1 MNVLITGG
9 AGYIGSEL
17 VQFMLDEGH
26 KVTVLDNLEYGA
38 DSLLRYVGDNNFNFE
53 KLDVR
58 RTELIKPYL
67 DKADAIIPLACLV
80 GFPLCEKRPTDAK
93 QVNYEVNKW
102 IANNKSPDRMLVY
115 PYTNSGY
122 GVSDGGNV
130 CTEES
135 PLNPISL
142 YGETKVEAEK
152 VIMQRSN
159 SVSFRLAT
167 VFGVSDRMRIFTG
180 YACELVSSSR
190 INKLNA
196 LECGESSA
204 VGRAMAF
211 LGIGIDGSIASA
223 DEVQNAVHQEEAHN
237 VTEQQKDKYQ
247 ELLKHKCFEGKKK
260 KTNEW
265 WTQIYDSPNPKIAA
279 DKALKTMQQAIE
291 LFKNPK
297 IEKQEEK

>member
-1 MNVLITGG
+1 MSIKIHGKDYVLVNERVQEFHKL
-9 AGYIGSEL
+9 YPNGSIRTDLIE
-17 VQFMLDEGH
+17 FSDE
-26 KVTVLDNLEYGA
+26 
-38 DSLLRYVGDNNFNFE
+38 RFI
-53 KLDVR
+53 
-58 RTELIKPYL
+58 IK
-67 DKADAIIPLACLV
+67 A
-80 GFPLCEKRPTDAK
+80 
-93 QVNYEVNKW
+93 EVC
-102 IANNKSPDRMLVY
+102 PD
-115 PYTNSGY
+115 
-122 GVSDGGNV
+122 
-130 CTEES
+130 
-135 PLNPISL
+135 
-142 YGETKVEAEK
+142 
-152 VIMQRSN
+152 
-159 SVSFRLAT
+159 
-167 VFGVSDRMRIFTG
+167 VSDRMRIFTG

-260 KTNEW
+260 KSNEW
-265 WTQIYDSPNPKIAA
+265 WTQIYDSPNPKVAA
-279 DKALKTMQQAIE
+279 EKALKTMQQAIE